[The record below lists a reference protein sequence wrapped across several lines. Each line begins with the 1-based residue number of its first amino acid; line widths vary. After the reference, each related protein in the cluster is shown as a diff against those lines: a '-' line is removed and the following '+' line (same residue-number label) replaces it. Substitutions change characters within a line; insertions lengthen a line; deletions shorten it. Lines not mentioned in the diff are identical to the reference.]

1 MKKAN
6 VLCLIVSSVLSI
18 GILAACTP
26 DAPQLPPVQPDA
38 ATAPATVAEV
48 PPVQGDAA
56 IVDARPVGRGISI
69 AIDSE
74 TPTIAPGRHGSL
86 HGHWKNQLTH
96 NGLFRHTEDLVEVPD
111 LVSEWRAISD
121 TLFEFTIH
129 EGIIFHNG
137 EEMTAEDVVASF
149 EFQRQFPEGAAQR
162 TAVQSG
168 EVTGRY
174 TFTLYTGVPNALLLA
189 ELTHHANFIFPQS
202 LIESGNDFNENP
214 IGSGPF
220 VFHDWQFGNFLTFNR
235 FDNYFDTDRTA
246 RIEYV
251 QWRII
256 PEGASRTIGLETGEI
271 DFVTHVPSPD
281 IPRLQDNDNVT
292 VNIIPGTRL
301 FYMLFNHTL
310 PQFQDVYVR
319 QVIDM
324 AIDRDAIVSAAFN
337 GWGEP
342 LIQQFPPDFWGTSAE
357 GTRGFDPDGARA
369 LMAAHGIDP
378 STIGFEMIAI
388 QEEQRRTAEI
398 VQANLADIGIT
409 TTVSQIDLAAWFGQT
424 NAATHEVALSTFT
437 TTNLLQFLRSTVHSA
452 SIGAMNWSHFVSSEF
467 DELIDHAMATI
478 DEDERFALLY
488 HISTRANEEVIW
500 VPTIMDITARAHNV
514 NLIQPEL
521 SSSGN
526 NYLNMVYWAE

>member
-1 MKKAN
+1 MKKKN
-6 VLCLIVSSVLSI
+6 VLCLSLVSALLL
-18 GILAACTP
+18 GALAACTP
-26 DAPQLPPVQPDA
+26 APSQPGQGQPGTAAAPVADAGTSPG
-38 ATAPATVAEV
+38 
-48 PPVQGDAA
+48 QGDAA
-56 IVDARPVGRGISI
+56 DARPVGRGVTV

-74 TPTIAPGRHGSL
+74 TPTVAPGRHGSL

-129 EGIIFHNG
+129 EGIMFHNG

-168 EVTGRY
+168 EVIDRY
-174 TFTLYTGVPNALLLA
+174 TFTLYTGVPNALLFA

-202 LIESGNDFNENP
+202 LIDIGNDFNENP

-220 VFHDWQFGNFLTFNR
+220 VFENWQFGNSLTFYR

-246 RIEYV
+246 KIEYV
-251 QWRII
+251 QWRVI

-281 IPRLQDNDNVT
+281 IPRLQDNPDIT
-292 VNIIPGTRL
+292 VNVIPGTRL

-310 PQFQDVYVR
+310 PQFQDAYVR
-319 QVIDM
+319 RVIDM
-324 AIDRDAIVSAAFN
+324 AVDREAIVSAAFN

-342 LIQQFPPDFWGTSAE
+342 LIQQFPPDFWGASAE
-357 GTRGFDPDGARA
+357 GTRGFDPDGARTLLA
-369 LMAAHGIDP
+369 ERGIDP
-378 STIGFEMIAI
+378 ATLSFEMIAI

-409 TTVSQIDLAAWFGQT
+409 TTVSQLDLAAWFGQT
-424 NAATHEVALSTFT
+424 NAATHEIALSTFT
-437 TTNLLQFLRSTVHSA
+437 TTSLLQFLRSTVHSA

-467 DELIDHAMATI
+467 DELIDQAMATI

-500 VPTIMDITARAHNV
+500 VPTIMDITARAHNA

-526 NYLNMVYWAE
+526 NHFNLMYWAE

>member
-1 MKKAN
+1 M
-6 VLCLIVSSVLSI
+6 
-18 GILAACTP
+18 GTLAAC
-26 DAPQLPPVQPDA
+26 APAPSGPA
-38 ATAPATVAEV
+38 GTAPATGNEATPAGEAGV
-48 PPVQGDAA
+48 
-56 IVDARPVGRGISI
+56 RSVGRGITV

-74 TPTIAPGRHGSL
+74 TPTLAPGRHGSL

-96 NGLFRHTEDLVEVPD
+96 NGLFMFTEDLEVVPD
-111 LVSEWRAISD
+111 LISDWRAISD
-121 TLFEFTIH
+121 VLFEFTLR
-129 EGIIFHNG
+129 EGIMFHNG

-162 TAVQSG
+162 TAVQSA
-168 EVTGRY
+168 EATGRY
-174 TFTLYTGVPNALLLA
+174 TFTLYTGTPNALMLV
-189 ELTHHANFIFPQS
+189 ELTHHANFIFPKS
-202 LIESGNDFNENP
+202 LTDIGNDFNDNP

-220 VFHDWQFGNFLTFNR
+220 VFDEWQFGNFINFIR
-235 FDNYFDTDRTA
+235 FDDYFDTERTA
-246 RIEYV
+246 RVEYV
-251 QWRII
+251 QWRVI

-281 IPRLQDNDNVT
+281 IPRLQENANVT
-292 VNIIPGTRL
+292 VTVIPGTRL

-319 QVIDM
+319 RVIDM
-324 AIDRDAIVSAAFN
+324 AIDRDAIVYAAFN

-342 LIQQFPPDFWGTSAE
+342 LIQQFPPDFSGASAE
-357 GTRGFDPDGARA
+357 GTRGFNPEGARA
-369 LMAAHGIDP
+369 LLAERGIDP
-378 STIGFEMIAI
+378 ATIGFEMIAI

-398 VQANLADIGIT
+398 VQANLADIGIP
-409 TTVSQIDLAAWFGQT
+409 TTVSQLDLAAWFSQT
-424 NAATHEVALSTFT
+424 NAAMHEVALSTFT

-467 DELIDHAMATI
+467 DELIDQAMATI
-478 DEDERFALLY
+478 DYDERLALLY
-488 HISTRANEEVIW
+488 YISTRANEEVIW

-526 NYLNMVYWAE
+526 NHFNMVYWVE